1 MTILRALIKSMRLR
15 QWPKNLFILAAVI
28 FDGQLFNRASL
39 LVSIA
44 GVLVFCLISSS
55 VYLINDVKDIE
66 SDRQHP
72 VKKNRPIASGKLPVQ
87 VAITAAVV
95 LLVISFPA
103 AYLLSPGFAIIS
115 GVYFLMNL
123 AYSFHLKH
131 VPLIDVLIIAA
142 GFVLRVA
149 AGVTLIAV

>member
-55 VYLINDVKDIE
+55 VYLINDVKDLNPTA
-66 SDRQHP
+66 STRSKRTARSHP
-72 VKKNRPIASGKLPVQ
+72 ASCQ
-87 VAITAAVV
+87 
-95 LLVISFPA
+95 F
-103 AYLLSPGFAIIS
+103 
-115 GVYFLMNL
+115 
-123 AYSFHLKH
+123 
-131 VPLIDVLIIAA
+131 
-142 GFVLRVA
+142 R
-149 AGVTLIAV
+149 